1 MKYDALS
8 RTTVKIILSEED
20 MREYSLCTE
29 GIALHTLDS
38 KEKLTRLLS
47 EMNLFKG
54 YKAER
59 LFLEVFPRREGGCV
73 LYVSALG
80 EPSEADENTAVC
92 ILDNLASVIGLC
104 RGLYSLSESIKTYVY
119 KKGGEYV
126 VAVTADSI
134 ITKRIKGLLSEYG
147 RLSFNLNEIYSAMEY
162 GTLICG
168 ENAAEIFSA
177 LY

>member
-8 RTTVKIILSEED
+8 HTTVKIILSEED

-38 KEKLTRLLS
+38 KEKLTRLLN
-47 EMNLFKG
+47 EMQLFKG
-54 YKAER
+54 YKTER

-80 EPSEADENTAVC
+80 EPTETEENTAICTVGS
-92 ILDNLASVIGLC
+92 LSSVIKLSKGLN
-104 RGLYSLSESIKTYVY
+104 SFSENIKTYVY
-119 KKGGEYV
+119 KKGDDYV
-126 VAVTADSI
+126 VVAAAEKLSEE
-134 ITKRIKGLLSEYG
+134 IKHLLSEYG
-147 RLSFNLNEIYSAMEY
+147 KVSFNLTEIYAAAEY